1 MPCTKPKTITKFKSV
16 CSSFFKQ
23 NQRVAGIEYAQSAT
37 KTIVL
42 ALCAAMTAA
51 LMAGCSNRRIEEPA
65 PRPIPAPEPVFT
77 PQPVPAPAPA
87 PPPAGISRLPTVAS
101 WADYRRRAAQMIVA
115 NNPGASFVGAQ
126 PAQWSGI
133 ATVTVMVNADGSI
146 RALDLMRGS
155 RISPQVNDLA
165 LAAVRRAANYG
176 PVGSLPQPWQF
187 NETFLYNDNNK
198 FQLVTIVEGR

>member
-1 MPCTKPKTITKFKSV
+1 MPCIKPKTTTKFKAD
-16 CSSFFKQ
+16 CGSFLKK

-37 KTIVL
+37 KMIVF
-42 ALCAAMTAA
+42 ALCAVMTVA
-51 LMAGCSNRRIEEPA
+51 LITGCSNRRSAEPA

-77 PQPVPAPAPA
+77 PQPDPAPV
-87 PPPAGISRLPTVAS
+87 PPPVGISRLPTVAS
-101 WADYRRRAAQMIVA
+101 WADYRRRAAQLILA
-115 NNPGASFVGAQ
+115 SNPGASFTGSPPV
-126 PAQWSGI
+126 QWSGI
-133 ATVTVMVNADGSI
+133 ATVTVMINADGSI

-198 FQLVTIVEGR
+198 FQLVTVVENR